1 MRIALAGARGS
12 VGQEVLKL
20 ATEKGHFVYQ
30 INRTEEKGDNTDK
43 TEYRVANLAESYDD
57 TVKAFKGADALIHL
71 SSVPNPVDKDDHYV
85 HNNNISSSYNGFRAA
100 VEVGIKRIA
109 FASSVN
115 ALGLLYGKKDPY
127 FEYFPIDEEHVQKPS
142 DSYALAKQEAEIQ
155 ADSFCY
161 THDDLKIASL
171 RIHQVASKA
180 ECKKDHD
187 EDETV
192 AKRQLWAWVSPAATA
207 RACLAAVEADFEGH
221 QIFNIV
227 APDTTQDTPT
237 EDLHRKY
244 FANVPIKGDLSGNKS
259 FFTSAKAEKILGWK
273 HTETE

>member
-1 MRIALAGARGS
+1 MKIALAGARGS
-12 VGQEVLKL
+12 VGQEVCKL
-20 ATEKGHFVYQ
+20 AMERGHFVYQ
-30 INRTEEKGDNTDK
+30 INRTEEEGKNTDK
-43 TEYRVANLAESYDD
+43 TEYRIANLAESYED

-71 SSVPNPVDKDDHYV
+71 SSVPNPVNKDDYYVSVVNSVLSSSLKSRQV

-100 VEVGIKRIA
+100 VEVGIKKIA

-115 ALGLLYGKKDPY
+115 ALGLLYGAKDPY

-155 ADSFCY
+155 AESFCY
-161 THDDLKIASL
+161 THDDMRIASL

-187 EDETV
+187 ADETV

-207 RACLAAVEADFEGH
+207 RACLAAIEKDFEGH

-227 APDTTQDTPT
+227 
-237 EDLHRKY
+237 
-244 FANVPIKGDLSGNKS
+244 S
-259 FFTSAKAEKILGWK
+259 FQFLIFFFFS
-273 HTETE
+273 